1 MLQNVEG
8 IPRATD
14 SACNFADIHVFM
26 KDVHKLLS
34 YANGKA
40 AGRVGACTWLGP
52 HRYTGA
58 SHVIE
63 TSRACLLLTLT
74 DRAAPAE
81 PQLFSMLA
89 LVSSSASF
97 TPLYSRRAAFQHTA
111 SLSRSV
117 VSPRVAEDPVMM
129 PEFLKKLFPDME
141 KPDFSSFTEGISKMF
156 SGDDEAPA
164 EEPAPAEEAPAEEAP
179 AEE

>member
-1 MLQNVEG
+1 
-8 IPRATD
+8 
-14 SACNFADIHVFM
+14 
-26 KDVHKLLS
+26 
-34 YANGKA
+34 
-40 AGRVGACTWLGP
+40 
-52 HRYTGA
+52 
-58 SHVIE
+58 
-63 TSRACLLLTLT
+63 
-74 DRAAPAE
+74 
-81 PQLFSMLA
+81 MLA
-89 LVSSSASF
+89 LVSSSAGF
-97 TPLYSRRAAFQHTA
+97 TSLYSRRAAFQHPA